1 MVEREKAILQS
12 LWRHM
17 GFIRQKAQ
25 RAMGQVGAIGLATRA
40 RRPKPCD
47 MLSLFEI
54 AALLLVLSAGLSWI
68 NRAYLK
74 LPHTIGLLVM
84 ALFASFILMALE
96 AFFPSVGLTDT
107 ISGAIGQIDFNETL
121 MKGMLGFL
129 LFAGAL
135 HVDLGKLRDAKWAIG
150 SMATF
155 GVVLSTFIV
164 GTGFW
169 LLTKAFGLDVPFI
182 WALVFGS
189 LISPTDPVAVL
200 SILKTVK
207 MPKSLETK
215 IAGESLFNDGV
226 GVVVF
231 TLILAIAVGS
241 GDGGHAMF
249 ETVKVASLSMAGA
262 PAGASISVLDVVELF
277 VVDAIGG
284 AILGGIA
291 GWITVRMLARID
303 EHAIEILITLACVAG
318 TYALAQRI
326 DILGHHLSGP
336 IAVVVA
342 GLMIGNRGAA
352 TAMSEH
358 TRQYLFGFWEMIDEI
373 LNSVLFLLI
382 GLEILVLGL
391 VPEYAL
397 IGAVAIPLVL
407 LARLCAVY
415 VPMKVIGTFK
425 NFTKG
430 AVPVLTWGGVRGG
443 ISVALALSLPD
454 NEYKP
459 LILTATYCVVVF
471 SIIVQGLTVKKVVQS
486 QVDPDL
492 L

>member
-1 MVEREKAILQS
+1 
-12 LWRHM
+12 
-17 GFIRQKAQ
+17 
-25 RAMGQVGAIGLATRA
+25 
-40 RRPKPCD
+40 

-54 AALLLVLSAGLSWI
+54 AALLLVLSAILSWV
-68 NRAYLK
+68 NRAYIK

-84 ALFASFILMALE
+84 ALVASFLLLASEAL
-96 AFFPSVGLTDT
+96 FPQLSITETMQSAL
-107 ISGAIGQIDFNETL
+107 GQIDFNETL

-135 HVDLGKLRDAKWAIG
+135 HVDFSKLRNAKLEIG

-155 GVVLSTFIV
+155 GVILSTFIV
-164 GTGFW
+164 GTGFYY
-169 LLTKAFGLDVPFI
+169 LAQLFGVELPYV

-207 MPKSLETK
+207 MPKTLETK

-231 TLILAIAVGS
+231 TILLAIAIGSTGS
-241 GDGGHAMF
+241 GDAAHA
-249 ETVKVASLSMAGA
+249 AIG
-262 PAGASISVLDVVELF
+262 IWDIIELF

-284 AILGGIA
+284 AALGLLA
-291 GWITVRMLARID
+291 GWIGYRMMRRID
-303 EHAIEILITLACVAG
+303 EHAIEVLISLALVAG

-326 DILGHHLSGP
+326 NILGHHLSGP

-342 GLMIGNRGAA
+342 GLMIGNKGAA
-352 TAMSEH
+352 FAMSEH
-358 TRQYLFGFWEMIDEI
+358 TKSALFGFWEMVDEI

-391 VPEYAL
+391 APKFAIITL
-397 IGAVAIPLVL
+397 IAIPLVL
-407 LARLCAVY
+407 IARLCAVY

-425 NFTKG
+425 DFTKG

-443 ISVALALSLPD
+443 ISVALALALPD

-459 LILTATYCVVVF
+459 LILTATYGIVIF
-471 SIIVQGLTVKKVVQS
+471 SIIVQGLTVKTVVQRS
-486 QVDPDL
+486 VDPKL

>member
-1 MVEREKAILQS
+1 
-12 LWRHM
+12 
-17 GFIRQKAQ
+17 
-25 RAMGQVGAIGLATRA
+25 
-40 RRPKPCD
+40 

-54 AALLLVLSAGLSWI
+54 AALLLVLSAILSWL
-68 NRAYLK
+68 NRAYFK

-84 ALFASFILMALE
+84 ALLASFGLLGLE
-96 AFFPSVGLTDT
+96 AVMPSIGLTDT
-107 ISGAIGQIDFNETL
+107 LQSALKQIDFNETL

-135 HVDLGKLRDAKWAIG
+135 HVDFDKLRDAKWAIG

-155 GVVLSTFIV
+155 GVILSTFIV
-164 GTGFW
+164 GTGFY
-169 LLTKAFGLDVPFI
+169 FI
-182 WALVFGS
+182 AKILGVDLPYTWALVFGA

-200 SILKTVK
+200 SILKSVK
-207 MPKSLETK
+207 MPKSLEAK

-231 TLILAIAVGS
+231 TIIVAIAVGGS
-241 GDGGHAMF
+241 SDHAWTQTIMLAGPAEAAAGGHGGGVTFM
-249 ETVKVASLSMAGA
+249 
-262 PAGASISVLDVVELF
+262 SIIELF

-284 AILGGIA
+284 AILGAIA
-291 GWITVRMLARID
+291 GWIAYRMMASID
-303 EHAIEILITLACVAG
+303 EHAIEVLISLAIVAG

-326 DILGHHLSGP
+326 NILGHHLSGP

-342 GLMIGNRGAA
+342 GLMIGNKGASV
-352 TAMSEH
+352 AMSDH
-358 TRQYLFGFWEMIDEI
+358 TKEYLFGFWEMIDEI

-382 GLEILVLGL
+382 GLELLVLGL
-391 VPEYAL
+391 VPQYAWAGL
-397 IGAVAIPLVL
+397 IAIPLVL
-407 LARLCAVY
+407 LARLSAVF

-430 AVPVLTWGGVRGG
+430 AIPVLTWGGVRGG
-443 ISVALALSLPD
+443 ISVALALSLPE

-471 SIIVQGLTVKKVVQS
+471 SIIVQGLTVKNVVQKVV
-486 QVDPDL
+486 DPEL
-492 L
+492 I

>member
-1 MVEREKAILQS
+1 
-12 LWRHM
+12 
-17 GFIRQKAQ
+17 
-25 RAMGQVGAIGLATRA
+25 
-40 RRPKPCD
+40 

-54 AALLLVLSAGLSWI
+54 AALLLVLSAALSWI
-68 NRAYLK
+68 NRAYIK

-84 ALFASFILMALE
+84 ALVASMLLLVSE
-96 AFFPSVGLTDT
+96 AMFPQLSMTDT
-107 ISGAIGQIDFNETL
+107 LQAALGQIDFNETL

-135 HVDLGKLRDAKWAIG
+135 HVDFSKLRSAKLEIG
-150 SMATF
+150 SMATI
-155 GVVLSTFIV
+155 GVLISTFIV
-164 GTGFW
+164 GTGFYF
-169 LLTKAFGLDVPFI
+169 LTQLFGVEIPYI

-231 TLILAIAVGS
+231 TILLAIAVGS
-241 GDGGHAMF
+241 TGSSDVAHAVADAASSASHGG
-249 ETVKVASLSMAGA
+249 
-262 PAGASISVLDVVELF
+262 ISFFGIVELF

-284 AILGGIA
+284 AALGLLA
-291 GWITVRMLARID
+291 GWVGYKMMFKID
-303 EHAIEILITLACVAG
+303 EHAIEVLISLALVAG

-326 DILGHHLSGP
+326 NILGHHLSGP

-342 GLMIGNRGAA
+342 GLMIGNKGASF
-352 TAMSEH
+352 AMSEH
-358 TRQYLFGFWEMIDEI
+358 TKTALFGFWEMIDEI

-391 VPEYAL
+391 DSNFAMITL
-397 IGAVAIPLVL
+397 FAIPLVL

-415 VPMKVIGTFK
+415 IPMKTIGTFK
-425 NFTKG
+425 DFAKG
-430 AVPVLTWGGVRGG
+430 AVPVLTWGGLRGG
-443 ISVALALSLPD
+443 ISVALALALPD

-459 LILTATYCVVVF
+459 LILTATYGIVIF
-471 SIIVQGLTVKKVVQS
+471 SIIVQGLTVKNVVQRT
-486 QVDPDL
+486 VDPTL

>member
-1 MVEREKAILQS
+1 
-12 LWRHM
+12 
-17 GFIRQKAQ
+17 
-25 RAMGQVGAIGLATRA
+25 
-40 RRPKPCD
+40 

-54 AALLLVLSAGLSWI
+54 AALLLVLSAILSWL
-68 NRAYLK
+68 NRAYFK

-84 ALFASFILMALE
+84 ALVTSFGLLGLE
-96 AFFPSVGLTDT
+96 AVMPSLGLTDT
-107 ISGAIGQIDFNETL
+107 LQSALKQIDFNETL

-135 HVDLGKLRDAKWAIG
+135 HVDFNKIRDAKWAIG
-150 SMATF
+150 SMATL
-155 GVVLSTFIV
+155 GVIMSTFIV
-164 GTGFW
+164 GTGFYYIAK
-169 LLTKAFGLDVPFI
+169 LLGADIPFI

-200 SILKTVK
+200 SILKSVK
-207 MPKSLETK
+207 MPKSLEAK

-231 TLILAIAVGS
+231 TIILAIAVGAS
-241 GDGGHAMF
+241 GNHAWTQTILLAGSADAVGGAAHGG
-249 ETVKVASLSMAGA
+249 VG
-262 PAGASISVLDVVELF
+262 VLDVAELF
-277 VVDAIGG
+277 IVDAIGG
-284 AILGGIA
+284 AILGLIA
-291 GWITVRMLARID
+291 GWVTYKMMAKID
-303 EHAIEILITLACVAG
+303 EHAIEILITLALVAG

-326 DILGHHLSGP
+326 NILGHHLSGP

-342 GLMIGNRGAA
+342 GLMIGNKVASV
-352 TAMSEH
+352 AMSDH
-358 TRQYLFGFWEMIDEI
+358 TKDYLFGFWEMIDEI

-391 VPEYAL
+391 VPQFAFAGL
-397 IGAVAIPLVL
+397 IAIPLVL
-407 LARLCAVY
+407 IARFVAVS

-425 NFTKG
+425 SFTKG
-430 AVPVLTWGGVRGG
+430 AIPVLTWGGVRGG
-443 ISVALALSLPD
+443 ISVALALSLPE

-471 SIIVQGLTVKKVVQS
+471 SIIVQGLTVKNVVQRA
-486 QVDPDL
+486 VDPDL

>member
-1 MVEREKAILQS
+1 
-12 LWRHM
+12 
-17 GFIRQKAQ
+17 
-25 RAMGQVGAIGLATRA
+25 
-40 RRPKPCD
+40 

-54 AALLLVLSAGLSWI
+54 AALLLVLSAVLSWI

-84 ALFASFILMALE
+84 ALLASFFVIALH
-96 AFFPSVGLTDT
+96 AVLPGLQVYQTL
-107 ISGAIGQIDFNETL
+107 SGAIGQIDFNETL

-135 HVDLGKLRDAKWAIG
+135 HVDFAKLKSAKYAIG
-150 SMATF
+150 LMATF

-169 LLTKAFGLDVPFI
+169 LLASVFGVDLPYI
-182 WALVFGS
+182 WALVFGA

-231 TLILAIAVGS
+231 TLILAIAT
-241 GDGGHAMF
+241 GGATAHAML
-249 ETVKVASLSMAGA
+249 EPTLLAGPIMASA
-262 PAGASISVLDVVELF
+262 PGASIGVLDVVELF
-277 VVDAIGG
+277 MVDAVGG
-284 AILGGIA
+284 AVLGLIA
-291 GWITVRMLARID
+291 GWIGYQMMERID
-303 EHAIEILITLACVAG
+303 EAAIEILISLALVAG
-318 TYALAQRI
+318 TYAIAYRI

-352 TAMSEH
+352 FAMSET
-358 TRQYLFGFWEMIDEI
+358 TRTALFGFWEMIDEI

-382 GLEILVLGL
+382 GLELLVLGL
-391 VPEYAL
+391 SPEFAL
-397 IGAVAIPLVL
+397 ITLISIPLVL
-407 LARLCAVY
+407 LARLCAVFI
-415 VPMKVIGTFK
+415 PMKTLGTFK
-425 NFTKG
+425 TFAKG
-430 AVPVLTWGGVRGG
+430 AIPVLTWGGVRGG

-459 LILTATYCVVVF
+459 LILTATYGIVIF
-471 SIIVQGLTVKKVVQS
+471 SIIVQGLTIKKVVERS
-486 QVDPDL
+486 VDPDL
-492 L
+492 M

>member
-1 MVEREKAILQS
+1 
-12 LWRHM
+12 
-17 GFIRQKAQ
+17 
-25 RAMGQVGAIGLATRA
+25 
-40 RRPKPCD
+40 

-54 AALLLVLSAGLSWI
+54 AALLLVLSAVLSWV
-68 NRAYLK
+68 NRAYIK

-84 ALFASFILMALE
+84 ALLASFAIIAMEAL
-96 AFFPSVGLTDT
+96 FPVLQVYETL
-107 ISGAIGQIDFNETL
+107 SGAIGQIDFNETL

-135 HVDLGKLRDAKWAIG
+135 HVDIGKLRDAKWAIG

-155 GVVLSTFIV
+155 GVILSTFIV
-164 GTGFW
+164 GTGFFFIAKM
-169 LLTKAFGLDVPFI
+169 LGINLPFI

-200 SILKTVK
+200 SILKSVK
-207 MPKSLETK
+207 MPKSLEAK

-231 TLILAIAVGS
+231 TIIVAIAAGTT
-241 GDGGHAMF
+241 GDHAWTQTIMLAGPAEAAGGGHGGGV
-249 ETVKVASLSMAGA
+249 TVM
-262 PAGASISVLDVVELF
+262 SVIELF
-277 VVDAIGG
+277 IVDAIGG
-284 AILGGIA
+284 AILGLAA
-291 GWITVRMLARID
+291 GWIACRMMASID
-303 EHAIEILITLACVAG
+303 EHAIEVLISLAIVAG

-326 DILGHHLSGP
+326 NILGHHLSGP

-342 GLMIGNRGAA
+342 GLMIGNRGANFS
-352 TAMSEH
+352 MSEH
-358 TRQYLFGFWEMIDEI
+358 TKTHLFGFWEMIDEI

-391 VPEYAL
+391 VPEYAGAGL
-397 IGAVAIPLVL
+397 IAIPLVL
-407 LARLCAVY
+407 LARLAAVY

-430 AVPVLTWGGVRGG
+430 AIPVLTWGGVRGG
-443 ISVALALSLPD
+443 ISVALALSLPE

-471 SIIVQGLTVKKVVQS
+471 SIIVQGLTVKNVVQRV
-486 QVDPDL
+486 VDPNL

>member
-1 MVEREKAILQS
+1 
-12 LWRHM
+12 
-17 GFIRQKAQ
+17 
-25 RAMGQVGAIGLATRA
+25 
-40 RRPKPCD
+40 
-47 MLSLFEI
+47 
-54 AALLLVLSAGLSWI
+54 
-68 NRAYLK
+68 
-74 LPHTIGLLVM
+74 M
-84 ALFASFILMALE
+84 ALFASFILMAME
-96 AFFPSVGLTDT
+96 AFVPSIGLTDT
-107 ISGAIGQIDFNETL
+107 MQSALGQIDFNETL

-135 HVDLGKLRDAKWAIG
+135 HVDLNKLKDAKWAIG

-164 GTGFW
+164 GAGFW
-169 LLTKAFGLDVPFI
+169 GLAKLFGLDIPFI

-231 TLILAIAVGS
+231 TLILAIATG
-241 GDGGHAMF
+241 GAGGHALF
-249 ETVKVASLSMAGA
+249 DEFQLAGPIMAATG
-262 PAGASISVLDVVELF
+262 GGSIGVLDVIELF
-277 VVDAIGG
+277 VVDAVGG
-284 AILGGIA
+284 AILGAIA
-291 GWITVRMLARID
+291 GWITYRMMARID
-303 EHAIEILITLACVAG
+303 EHAIEILISLACVAG

-342 GLMIGNRGAA
+342 GLMIGNKGASV
-352 TAMSEH
+352 AMSEH
-358 TRQYLFGFWEMIDEI
+358 TQETLFGFWEMIDEI

-391 VPEYAL
+391 VPQYAF

-407 LARLCAVY
+407 LARLCAVF

-459 LILTATYCVVVF
+459 LILTATYAVVVF
-471 SIIVQGLTVKKVVQS
+471 SIIVQGLTIKKVVES
-486 QVDPDL
+486 RVDAEL